1 MKVVSF
7 KVTDDISNYLK
18 TKANKSEYLRRLI
31 SDDINNTGLTETRLV
46 QIICEYLG
54 HRRPEHEEDISDE
67 IDSILNM

>member
-1 MKVVSF
+1 MKIVSF

-31 SDDINNTGLTETRLV
+31 YDDMNNTHITETRLV

-54 HRRPEHEEDISDE
+54 HYRQENREDISDD